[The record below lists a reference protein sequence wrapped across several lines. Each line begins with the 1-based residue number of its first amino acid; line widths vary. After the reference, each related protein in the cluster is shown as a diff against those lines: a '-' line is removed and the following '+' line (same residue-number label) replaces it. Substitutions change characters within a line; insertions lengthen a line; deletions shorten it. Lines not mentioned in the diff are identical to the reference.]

1 MDRISMLSMKRSQTI
16 SGDIM
21 IGVQMDLISEE
32 KMAAMTAMEKIRLI
46 LDGVKEGKIMVLEKG
61 LTPTEEAKLIEM
73 TMTEITPED
82 FPGIE
87 IESYP
92 SSQNQRLIDRI
103 FRKPVVRTRLTVI
116 GPANQLKTLKKDR
129 DLISA
134 LVSSQ

>member
-1 MDRISMLSMKRSQTI
+1 
-16 SGDIM
+16 M

-32 KMAAMTAMEKIRLI
+32 KMANMTAMEKIRLI
-46 LDGVKEGKIMVLEKG
+46 LDGVKEGKIIVLERG

-92 SSQNQRLIDRI
+92 SSQNQKLIDRI

>member
-1 MDRISMLSMKRSQTI
+1 MKRLRTI

-21 IGVQMDLISEE
+21 IGVQMDLISED
-32 KMAAMTAMEKIRLI
+32 KMSELTAMEKIRLI
-46 LDGVKEGKIMVLEKG
+46 LDGVKEGKILVLERG
-61 LTPTEEAKLIEM
+61 LTPSEEAKLIEM
-73 TMTEITPED
+73 TMIEISPDEFT
-82 FPGIE
+82 GIE

-92 SSQNQRLIDRI
+92 SKQNQKLFDKL
-103 FRKPVVRTRLTVI
+103 FRRSVTRTRLTVI